1 MHRFNVI
8 ENITRCSMYESNEY
22 DFQQEA
28 KCNGLSFEELKSHN
42 NLEQVMQKGKPYFL
56 LEISP
61 EKIWFTKINTAKTF
75 PINFGRD
82 VLASESV
89 LNKPDNV
96 DWRNCLLGKE
106 KEECIVKGIREK
118 FHVFND

>member
-1 MHRFNVI
+1 MRHLVNEFN
-8 ENITRCSMYESNEY
+8 C
-22 DFQQEA
+22 FQQEA
-28 KCNGLSFEELKSHN
+28 TCNGLSFEELKSHN

-61 EKIWFTKINTAKTF
+61 EQIWFIKINTSKAF

-82 VLASESV
+82 ILASESL

-96 DWRNCLLGKE
+96 DWRNCLLGQE
-106 KEECIVKGIREK
+106 KEERIVKVIREK
-118 FHVFND
+118 FQPFND